1 MVTCSYNHLCF
12 GQKFVNACKIERW
25 AVVNFSARC
34 DVRGLIRDL
43 MKVGDSKGI
52 VRQPYSFDLAV
63 LCL

>member
-1 MVTCSYNHLCF
+1 MF

-43 MKVGDSKGI
+43 IKVGESKGI
-52 VRQPYSFDLAV
+52 VCPIHIILPLFYA
-63 LCL
+63 

>member
-1 MVTCSYNHLCF
+1 MF

-34 DVRGLIRDL
+34 DVRSLIRDL
-43 MKVGDSKGI
+43 MKVGESKGI
-52 VRQPYSFDLAV
+52 VRQPYTFDLAV